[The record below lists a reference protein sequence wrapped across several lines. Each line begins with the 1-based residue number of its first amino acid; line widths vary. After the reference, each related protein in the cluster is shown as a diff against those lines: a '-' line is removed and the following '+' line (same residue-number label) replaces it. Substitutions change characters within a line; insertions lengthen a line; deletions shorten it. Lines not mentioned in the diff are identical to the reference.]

1 MQEFIAA
8 QYIVTSYLPF
18 LKQKL
23 KGLIS
28 IEIYIHVFL
37 ILVLDDYILVDVGK
51 VFTPKISP
59 SSVKTNMDVQ
69 TFIDDFMEGTSL
81 ISGTNIESIGAFNTI
96 KAPKKN
102 VSITKFKE
110 HLENNKD
117 WSEWKFSVQIKVTEE
132 IEEESKD
139 QDYLQKFR
147 RFSKSKKPKK
157 LKIIEKP
164 KIIAAEINLIH
175 AAVIKQD
182 IEKVKAIVKIAKN
195 EKLDLKELLKSEI
208 ECIDCEKVKLTQK
221 TSWIL
226 SATVIHL
233 AAHWHVESLAHFLQT
248 MPELCDIPTS
258 ESNYTPLHVA
268 ASIKDGMDAINLLI
282 EREANTEAKDK
293 TGQTPLHNAAQC
305 ESINNIV
312 ALLEGYANITALDD
326 SKSSTFHKA
335 KTSKIF
341 DILLSQANAKMLTDL
356 NGMLDEGDYL
366 FTHIL
371 KKQPESI
378 ETYLDMMVTCNN
390 PDSDIKDKQ
399 LTFHMEMFNHGTSK
413 NENYLDKHNKV
424 IKEDHLEILRHPVMM
439 LFTSLKWYSHK
450 KWYYTN
456 FFLFFVFLISFT
468 LHGIYWIDH
477 LQCWKERSELKIV
490 DAPSCDGELLKTIK
504 NKRVPAVIAN

>member
-1 MQEFIAA
+1 M
-8 QYIVTSYLPF
+8 
-18 LKQKL
+18 
-23 KGLIS
+23 
-28 IEIYIHVFL
+28 
-37 ILVLDDYILVDVGK
+37 GK
-51 VFTPKISP
+51 VPLPKISP
-59 SSVKTNMDVQ
+59 SEKTDQDVQ
-69 TFIDDFMEGTSL
+69 AFIDEFMEGTSL
-81 ISGTNIESIGAFNTI
+81 IPGPKNESISAVNGI

-110 HLENNKD
+110 YLEENKD
-117 WSEWKFSVQIKVTEE
+117 WPEWKFSVQIKVSEEE
-132 IEEESKD
+132 IEEQSKD
-139 QDYLQKFR
+139 YTWYRKGFQLSKKY
-147 RFSKSKKPKK
+147 KSKTIEKS
-157 LKIIEKP
+157 KIID
-164 KIIAAEINLIH
+164 AEINLIH
-175 AAVIKQD
+175 AVVIKQD
-182 IEKVKAIVKIAKN
+182 IAKVKAIVKMAKDKELDV
-195 EKLDLKELLKSEI
+195 EKLLKSKI
-208 ECIDCEKVKLTQK
+208 ECIDCEKLKLTQK

-226 SATVIHL
+226 NATVIHL

-268 ASIKDGMDAINLLI
+268 ASIEDGMDAINLLI

-293 TGQTPLHNAAQC
+293 SGQTPLHIAAQC
-305 ESINNIV
+305 ESINNVV
-312 ALLEGYANITALDD
+312 ALLEGNADITALDD

-335 KTSKIF
+335 KTSKIL
-341 DILLSQANAKMLTDL
+341 DILLSQVNAKKLIDL
-356 NGMLDEGDYL
+356 NGRLDKGDCL

-378 ETYLDMMVTCNN
+378 ETYLDLMVTCNN

-399 LTFHMEMFNHGTSK
+399 LTFHMDMFNHGTSK

-439 LFTSLKWYSHK
+439 LFTSLKWYPHK

-490 DAPSCDGELLKTIK
+490 DEASCDGELLKTIQ
-504 NKRVPAVIAN
+504 NKRVPAVIATHFLAHSL